1 MAKGKKKEPVI
12 NTILKKLYYNPKSTS
27 SYGSKAAL
35 QRGLKQE
42 LKKKKGRIKRT
53 NLPRQ
58 VKTWLED
65 QTTYTLHKQP
75 KKTFP
80 RRQVIVSGINDQ
92 WQADLADMQLLAYE
106 NQGFRYILIVIDCF
120 SRKAWAHALKDKT
133 GKSVADAFNYIF
145 TNQETPKSLQT
156 DKGKEF
162 FNKEVNKLLTKNN
175 VHLFSI
181 EDPTTKACMAERLIR
196 TIKGRLYKYF
206 HAKSTFKWIDVLQ
219 DIIDSYNNRQHSVI
233 KMAPNQVN
241 QDNEHEV
248 RKNNLQRRGKV
259 NQTQKY
265 VAFKPGDLVRMVMES
280 HVFKKKYLPRWSKE
294 LFKVKGVMR
303 TQPVVYS
310 LEDLTGEVIKGT
322 FYAAEL
328 QKVTSLPEVWEIDRI
343 VDEKGDKV
351 LVKWKGYPES
361 SNEWIH
367 NKSLKQL

>member
-1 MAKGKKKEPVI
+1 M
-12 NTILKKLYYNPKSTS
+12 
-27 SYGSKAAL
+27 
-35 QRGLKQE
+35 
-42 LKKKKGRIKRT
+42 
-53 NLPRQ
+53 
-58 VKTWLED
+58 
-65 QTTYTLHKQP
+65 
-75 KKTFP
+75 
-80 RRQVIVSGINDQ
+80 
-92 WQADLADMQLLAYE
+92 
-106 NQGFRYILIVIDCF
+106 
-120 SRKAWAHALKDKT
+120 
-133 GKSVADAFNYIF
+133 
-145 TNQETPKSLQT
+145 
-156 DKGKEF
+156 
-162 FNKEVNKLLTKNN
+162 TKNN
-175 VHLFSI
+175 VHLFST

-241 QDNEHEV
+241 QDNEHKV
-248 RKNNLQRRGKV
+248 RMNNLQRRGKV

-265 VAFKPGDLVRMVMES
+265 VAFKPGDLVRMVTES
-280 HVFKKKYLPRWSKE
+280 QVYKKKYLPRWSKE

-367 NKSLKQL
+367 KKSLKQL